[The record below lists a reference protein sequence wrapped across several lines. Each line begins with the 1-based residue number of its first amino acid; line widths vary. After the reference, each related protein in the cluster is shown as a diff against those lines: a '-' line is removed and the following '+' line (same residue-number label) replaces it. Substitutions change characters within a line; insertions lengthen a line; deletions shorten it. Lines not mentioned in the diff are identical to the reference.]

1 MKPQE
6 PYSEERAMQYA
17 LRSLG
22 RRMQSRA
29 ELERKL
35 RARTTPEVARSVVA
49 RLLEWGYLDDRAFA
63 EAFVRSRRERWGT
76 LRLRAELARRGVDER
91 IVREVLAEGEEGE
104 EELARALAL
113 LHKSAWRHKGE
124 HARMVRFLQARGFAL
139 AVAVEA
145 AQRYEKLRED
155 GETK

>member
-1 MKPQE
+1 
-6 PYSEERAMQYA
+6 MQYA
-17 LRSLG
+17 LRSLS

-35 RARTTPEVARSVVA
+35 LARTTPEVARSVLA

-63 EAFVRSRRERWGT
+63 EAFVRSRRERWGA

-104 EELARALAL
+104 GEVARALAL
-113 LHKSAWRHKGE
+113 LGKSAWRHKGE

-145 AQRYEKLRED
+145 AQRFEKLRED

>member
-1 MKPQE
+1 
-6 PYSEERAMQYA
+6 MQYA

-35 RARTTPEVARSVVA
+35 LARTTPEVARAVLG

-63 EAFVRSRRERWGT
+63 EAFVRSRRERWGE
-76 LRLRAELARRGVDER
+76 LRLRAELARRGVEEGV
-91 IVREVLAEGEEGE
+91 VREVLAGGE
-104 EELARALAL
+104 EEGDEAARALAL
-113 LHKSAWRHKGE
+113 LDKSAWRHKGE

-139 AVAVEA
+139 STAVEA
-145 AQRYEKLRED
+145 AQRYVKLRED
-155 GETK
+155 PETK

>member
-35 RARTTPEVARSVVA
+35 LARTTPEVARSVVA
-49 RLLEWGYLDDRAFA
+49 RLIEWGYLDDHKFA
-63 EAFVRSRRERWGT
+63 EAFVHSRRRNWGK
-76 LRLRAELARRGVDER
+76 LRLRAELARRGVDEQ
-91 IVREVLAEGEEGE
+91 IVCEVLAEGGEGE
-104 EELARALAL
+104 MERALSL
-113 LHKSAWRHKGE
+113 LGKSAWRHKGDR
-124 HARMVRFLQARGFAL
+124 AKMVRYLQGRGFAMG
-139 AVAVEA
+139 VALDA
-145 AQRYEKLRED
+145 ARAYEKLRETR
-155 GETK
+155 ET

>member
-63 EAFVRSRRERWGT
+63 EAFVRLRRERWGA
-76 LRLRAELARRGVDER
+76 LRLRAELVRRGVDER
-91 IVREVLAEGEEGE
+91 IVREVLAQGEEGE
-104 EELARALAL
+104 GETARALAL
-113 LHKSAWRHKGE
+113 LDKSAWRHKGN
-124 HARMVRFLQARGFAL
+124 HARMVRFLQVRGFGL

>member
-1 MKPQE
+1 MKPKE
-6 PYSEERAMQYA
+6 PYNEERAMQYA

-35 RARTTPEVARSVVA
+35 LARTTPEVAQAVLE

-63 EAFVRSRRERWGT
+63 EAFVRSRRERWGE
-76 LRLRAELARRGVDER
+76 LRLRAELARRGVDEG
-91 IVREVLAEGEEGE
+91 IVREVLAAGGEGGGE
-104 EELARALAL
+104 VARALAL
-113 LHKSAWRHKGE
+113 LEKSAWRHKGE
-124 HARMVRFLQARGFAL
+124 HGRMVRFLQARGFAL
-139 AVAVEA
+139 GAAVEA
-145 AQRYEKLRED
+145 AQRYEKLREG

>member
-1 MKPQE
+1 
-6 PYSEERAMQYA
+6 MQYA

-35 RARTTPEVARSVVA
+35 LARTTPEVAQAVLG

-63 EAFVRSRRERWGT
+63 EAFVRSRRQRWGE

-91 IVREVLAEGEEGE
+91 IVQEVLAAGGESEGEV
-104 EELARALAL
+104 ARALVL
-113 LHKSAWRHKGE
+113 LEKSAWRHKGE

-139 AVAVEA
+139 DAAVEA

>member
-1 MKPQE
+1 
-6 PYSEERAMQYA
+6 MQYA

-35 RARTTPEVARSVVA
+35 LARTTPEVARSVVA
-49 RLLEWGYLDDRAFA
+49 RLIEWGYLDDRKFA
-63 EAFVRSRRERWGT
+63 EAFVHSRRRNWGK
-76 LRLRAELARRGVDER
+76 LRFRAELARRGVDEQ
-91 IVREVLAEGEEGE
+91 IVCEVLAEGGEEGE
-104 EELARALAL
+104 EELERALAL

-124 HARMVRFLQARGFAL
+124 HAHMVRFLQGRGYAL

-145 AQRYEKLRED
+145 AQRYQKLRED

>member
-1 MKPQE
+1 
-6 PYSEERAMQYA
+6 MQYA

-35 RARTTPEVARSVVA
+35 RARTTPEVARSVLE
-49 RLLEWGYLDDRAFA
+49 RLVEWGYLDDRAFA
-63 EAFVRSRRERWGT
+63 EAFVRSRRGRWGG
-76 LRLRAELARRGVDER
+76 LRIAAELRRRGVDER
-91 IVREVLAEGEEGE
+91 IVREALAEGGEEGE
-104 EELARALAL
+104 GEMARALAL
-113 LHKSAWRHKGE
+113 LDKSAWRHKSE

-145 AQRYEKLRED
+145 AQRYQKLRKD

>member
-1 MKPQE
+1 
-6 PYSEERAMQYA
+6 MQFA

-35 RARTTPEVARSVVA
+35 RARTTPELARSVVA
-49 RLLEWGYLDDRAFA
+49 RLLEWGYLDDRVFA
-63 EAFVRSRRERWGT
+63 EAFVRSRRERWGAV
-76 LRLRAELARRGVDER
+76 RLRAELARRGVDER

-104 EELARALAL
+104 VARALAL
-113 LHKSAWRHKGE
+113 LNKSAWRHKGE

>member
-1 MKPQE
+1 
-6 PYSEERAMQYA
+6 MQYA

-35 RARTTPEVARSVVA
+35 LARTTPEVARLVLA

-63 EAFVRSRRERWGT
+63 EAFVRSRRERWGA

-91 IVREVLAEGEEGE
+91 IVGEMLAESEEGE
-104 EELARALAL
+104 GEVARALAL
-113 LHKSAWRHKGE
+113 LGKSVWRHKGE
-124 HARMVRFLQARGFAL
+124 HARMVRFLLARGFAL
-139 AVAVEA
+139 SVAVEA
-145 AQRYEKLRED
+145 AQRFKKLRED

>member
-1 MKPQE
+1 MKPKE

-35 RARTTPEVARSVVA
+35 LARTTPEVARAVLG

-63 EAFVRSRRERWGT
+63 EAFVRSRRERWGE

-91 IVREVLAEGEEGE
+91 IVREVLAEGGEGE
-104 EELARALAL
+104 GEVARALAL
-113 LHKSAWRHKGE
+113 LDKTAWRHKGE

-139 AVAVEA
+139 GAAVEA
-145 AQRYEKLRED
+145 AQRYEKLREG

>member
-1 MKPQE
+1 
-6 PYSEERAMQYA
+6 MQYA

-35 RARTTPEVARSVVA
+35 LARTTPEVARSVIA

-63 EAFVRSRRERWGT
+63 EAFVRSRRERWGA

-91 IVREVLAEGEEGE
+91 TVGEVLAEGDEGE
-104 EELARALAL
+104 GEVARALAL
-113 LHKSAWRHKGE
+113 LGKSAWRHKGE

-145 AQRYEKLRED
+145 AQRFEKLRED